1 MDSPHLGTISLRASY
16 SIAIASDRHRKSL
29 MTPNDPCSSNDPP
42 SPCVGICVI
51 NPQTQ
56 LCDGCLRTLD
66 EIAAWWDYGPTQKRA
81 VLAELEG
88 RLARIMDGAFFD

>member
-1 MDSPHLGTISLRASY
+1 MGRCFKRFSFN
-16 SIAIASDRHRKSL
+16 SIVIASDRHRKSL
-29 MTPNDPCSSNDPP
+29 MPLDNPCASNDPP

-66 EIAAWWDYGPTQKRA
+66 EIAAWWDYDPTQKYA

-88 RLARIMDGAFFD
+88 RLARIVDGTFFD